1 MLIKL
6 VNKTEVLS
14 RKNLLIPTDNQSIP
28 MSRRSREGKEDP
40 LVLMPTISEKL
51 ILGQK
56 ESKYEPG
63 QLK

>member
-1 MLIKL
+1 MLRKL

-28 MSRRSREGKEDP
+28 MSRRSREGKEEP

-56 ESKYEPG
+56 ESIYEPG